1 MSDIDVV
8 IADNEPLSLSG
19 MRSAIAD
26 EADIRVLAECQTCE
40 RLVDAVRNHS
50 PDVVLVSAKILR
62 EELDALEQLV
72 TEIEETRVIVIT
84 SRKDAGFLEG
94 ALRCG
99 ARGVFQREWPVH
111 QIPMAI
117 RKVTNGGVWL
127 AQTAAE
133 QVLEQALSKRKGSGL
148 DDVDEL
154 RIASLTPR
162 EREVIGL
169 IGEALRNKEIAERL
183 HISLATVSHHLTAI
197 FRKLEVGDRTSLV
210 IYAAKHHLVTL

>member
-1 MSDIDVV
+1 MGNIEVV

-26 EADIRVLAECQTCE
+26 EGDIRVLAECQTCE
-40 RLVDAVRNHS
+40 RLVDAVRSHC

-72 TEIEETRVIVIT
+72 TEIEGTRVIVIT
-84 SRKDAGFLEG
+84 GRKDAGFREG

-127 AQTAAE
+127 EQIAAE
-133 QVLEQALSKRKGSGL
+133 RALEQNLNKRGS
-148 DDVDEL
+148 DIDEL
-154 RIASLTPR
+154 KIASLTPR

-169 IGEALRNKEIAERL
+169 IGEALRNKEIAKRL

-210 IYAAKHHLVTL
+210 IYAAKHHLVTF